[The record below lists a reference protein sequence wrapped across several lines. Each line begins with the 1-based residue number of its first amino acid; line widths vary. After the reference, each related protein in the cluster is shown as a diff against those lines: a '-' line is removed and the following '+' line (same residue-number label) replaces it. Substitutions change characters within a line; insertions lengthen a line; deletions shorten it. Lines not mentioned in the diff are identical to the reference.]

1 MRFIVKLVL
10 FFCCFISMVQA
21 QNLVTNNQLLW
32 QITGKGLKKPSYLY
46 GSYHTNDPR
55 VFQLSDSTY
64 STFLHAE
71 AVVLEA
77 DIFQLFVSYDM
88 RLNEVEMKFD
98 SNGNPFTS
106 SNRATKTKYGSE
118 DGRPQFLDLYFQ
130 QMAYNMDKEFFALET
145 LEEQIEALE
154 FVYDRTNTQKSLE
167 QLKLIEDNLLR
178 AYLRG
183 DIEYVKNM
191 LQNQMNNSKASYER
205 LIVKRNVIMTNGIDT
220 LMKKKSSFIAVGAA
234 HLAGEE
240 GIISLLRKKGYLVR
254 QVAAT
259 YSEQKTEAEKKI
271 SEFKH
276 FKYKNS
282 EFDFEAN
289 FGGKPILDTNSSYFR
304 IVYQE
309 MGQGNSYV
317 IEIEDLVDDNL
328 ASYAS
333 EVINVPDKSNVTKY
347 LHQGKIESFEGVG
360 YEFATGLAWKRVFVA
375 NGKLVK
381 LICYGGNKFMNS
393 NRPKNFFD
401 QVTFNLK

>member
-1 MRFIVKLVL
+1 
-10 FFCCFISMVQA
+10 
-21 QNLVTNNQLLW
+21 
-32 QITGKGLKKPSYLY
+32 
-46 GSYHTNDPR
+46 
-55 VFQLSDSTY
+55 
-64 STFLHAE
+64 
-71 AVVLEA
+71 
-77 DIFQLFVSYDM
+77 
-88 RLNEVEMKFD
+88 
-98 SNGNPFTS
+98 
-106 SNRATKTKYGSE
+106 
-118 DGRPQFLDLYFQ
+118 
-130 QMAYNMDKEFFALET
+130 
-145 LEEQIEALE
+145 
-154 FVYDRTNTQKSLE
+154 
-167 QLKLIEDNLLR
+167 
-178 AYLRG
+178 
-183 DIEYVKNM
+183 
-191 LQNQMNNSKASYER
+191 
-205 LIVKRNVIMTNGIDT
+205 
-220 LMKKKSSFIAVGAA
+220 MKKKSSFIAVGAA